1 MKRTIVPRT
10 LKQWLVILIIIVELI
25 MLFMP
30 WISFSFQWY
39 GNTYDLSDLAEELH
53 IVYQDVSYLAEDVAD
68 MLCPEYEA
76 DTVKFISKKLSPII
90 DSLRGSDL
98 SPCDLATTLSC
109 SSSIFGRVSGKIKAH
124 LYESEYYDSGDK
136 ETIAKV
142 DSIRITLLLIAV
154 LSWGF
159 LLTIVLAAI
168 VAIKGAIR
176 GDISCTSPYLVIYC
190 IYFAVLLLAVVGC
203 NSKVGEVFD
212 DLFGF
217 PLLYETDLLHL
228 TATPFIGAVFA
239 IAAALINKFMP
250 AHVAVSDSVMDAV
263 DKVRSCDIS
272 GRIEEIKSSV
282 VNSNPLG
289 GWECV
294 CGQRNTGSAMYCE
307 NCGEKRID
315 RTKCENC
322 GATIKYG
329 SSFCSSCGAPTTW
342 KTNELICPSC
352 GKKLK
357 TGSKFCIYC
366 GSDVESMDSDSR
378 VREGGRP
385 STNYD
390 VNPVGAAPK
399 RKTWSSPDLDAP
411 LRGTAREAENA
422 NASTSSSRLKSSM
435 GKSNGCK

>member
-1 MKRTIVPRT
+1 MKKTTVPRT
-10 LKQWLVILIIIVELI
+10 LKQWIVILIVIVELI

-39 GNTYDLSDLAEELH
+39 GSTYDLSDLAEELH
-53 IVYQDVSYLAEDVAD
+53 IIYQDVSYLAEDVAD

-109 SSSIFGRVSGKIKAH
+109 SSSIFGHVSGKIKAH

-136 ETIAKV
+136 ETIAKI

-159 LLTIVLAAI
+159 LLAIVLAAI

-228 TATPFIGAVFA
+228 TATPFIGIVLAF
-239 IAAALINKFMP
+239 AAALINRFMP
-250 AHVAVSDSVMDAV
+250 AHIAVTDSVMDTV
-263 DKVRSCDIS
+263 DKVRSSEIR
-272 GRIEEIKSSV
+272 GHIEDIKSSV
-282 VNSNPLG
+282 ISANPLG

-294 CGQRNTGSAMYCE
+294 CGQRNTGTALYCE
-307 NCGEKRID
+307 NCGQKKID
-315 RTKCENC
+315 RTKCESC
-322 GATIKYG
+322 GATLKRG
-329 SSFCSSCGAPTTW
+329 SSFCSSCGAPVTW
-342 KTNELICPSC
+342 KTNELACPSC

-357 TGSKFCIYC
+357 AGSKFCVYC
-366 GSDVESMDSDSR
+366 GASAESAAPESR
-378 VREGGRP
+378 VRMGDYP
-385 STNYD
+385 SI
-390 VNPVGAAPK
+390 
-399 RKTWSSPDLDAP
+399 SS
-411 LRGTAREAENA
+411 GTMR
-422 NASTSSSRLKSSM
+422 R
-435 GKSNGCK
+435 